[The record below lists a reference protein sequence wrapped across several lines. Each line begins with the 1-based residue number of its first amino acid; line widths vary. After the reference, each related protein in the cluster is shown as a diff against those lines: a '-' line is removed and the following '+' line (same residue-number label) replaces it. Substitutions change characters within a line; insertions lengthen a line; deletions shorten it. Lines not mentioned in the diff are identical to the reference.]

1 MFPHNF
7 FDASHITQQT
17 EVTTTYNVKNV
28 AAKVETL
35 AMGLLLWDHEIC
47 TVQQS
52 GLSLILVLIKTCC
65 VFKPFRLLIIALRLI
80 LREPAK
86 KHFIG

>member
-28 AAKVETL
+28 AAKVMILT
-35 AMGLLLWDHEIC
+35 MGLLLCDCEIC
-47 TVQQS
+47 IVLMSRSHGTDQN
-52 GLSLILVLIKTCC
+52 LVN
-65 VFKPFRLLIIALRLI
+65 PF
-80 LREPAK
+80 
-86 KHFIG
+86 G